1 MLSTKGAHD
10 MFIVSL
16 DPAGK
21 HRWSRAHGS
30 TWSDY
35 GRLVENDNSGNTYVV
50 GTFHQTVDLGGG
62 PIAFGKG
69 SYALLKLSP

>member
-30 TWSDY
+30 TWSDS
-35 GRLVENDNSGNTYVV
+35 GHLVENDDKGNIYL
-50 GTFHQTVDLGGG
+50 GSQFAQTVDLGGG
-62 PIAFGKG
+62 SFAFGKG
-69 SYALLKLSP
+69 SYALFKLSP